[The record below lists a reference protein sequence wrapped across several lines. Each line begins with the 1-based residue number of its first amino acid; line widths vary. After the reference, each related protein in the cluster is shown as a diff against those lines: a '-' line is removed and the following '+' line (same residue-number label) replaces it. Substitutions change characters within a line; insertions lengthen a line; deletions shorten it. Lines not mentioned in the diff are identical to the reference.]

1 MMTLLT
7 PPPSVLSSSQRRC
20 HLLLML
26 YLPEQSVTP
35 EVISSL
41 NGVDQRQTLQDIADT
56 GHEIQS
62 YHRLSLTQQ
71 QDGSYRIEGTILDRR
86 LCLLHWLRRS
96 LRLCPQFVQH
106 HFGPALKS
114 QLNQLGLIKA
124 LYDETNLRA
133 LVNLCGRR
141 LKRQYDS
148 RDSQFLTLFLQYCL
162 HQHHSGNA
170 PVLTPQ
176 QREWSQLR
184 PEFAVAQEIA
194 RHWKRRVMQPANV
207 DEQHFLALLFQLLR
221 IPDPIND
228 EHEQDARLHNE
239 IARMI
244 ERFRRQAGLSFS
256 DEQGLSDQLY
266 IHLAQALNRC
276 HFNIGIDHSLP
287 EEITRLYPRLM
298 RTSREVLAD
307 FEQHYGIQLSDAE
320 AGLVAVIFG
329 AWLMQESD
337 IQEKQVLLLTADDRE
352 LEQNIE
358 QQLREL
364 TLLPLNIKHLAVQ
377 QFQSQ
382 GAPRE
387 VVLVIT
393 PYATSLP
400 LFSPPLIHA
409 TLPLGDNQQQRIKA
423 LLEA

>member
-26 YLPEQSVTP
+26 YLPEQDVTP
-35 EVISSL
+35 EAIASI
-41 NGVDQRQTLQDIADT
+41 NGVDQTQTLQDIADT
-56 GHEIQS
+56 GLEIQS
-62 YHRLSLTQQ
+62 YHRLSLAQQ
-71 QDGSYRIEGTILDRR
+71 QDGSYRIEGTALNRR

-96 LRLCPQFVQH
+96 LRLCPQFVLH
-106 HFGPALKS
+106 HFSPALKT
-114 QLNQLGLIKA
+114 QLKELGIIKA

-133 LVNLCGRR
+133 LVNLCARR
-141 LKRQYDS
+141 LQRQYDS

-162 HQHHSGNA
+162 YQHHSGSS
-170 PVLTPQ
+170 PQ
-176 QREWSQLR
+176 LSVRQREWSQLR
-184 PEFAVAQEIA
+184 PEFSVAREIA
-194 RHWKRRVMQPANV
+194 RHWQRRVMQPADQ

-221 IPDPIND
+221 IPDPLND
-228 EHEQDARLHNE
+228 QHPQDTRLRGE
-239 IARMI
+239 ISLMI
-244 ERFRRQAGLSFS
+244 ERFHRLAGLSFS

-276 HFNIGIDHSLP
+276 QFDIGIDHSLP

-298 RTSREVLAD
+298 RTSREALAGL
-307 FEQHYGIQLSDAE
+307 EQHYEIRFSDAE

-337 IQEKQVLLLTADDRE
+337 IQEKQVLLLTGDDKA
-352 LEQNIE
+352 LEQQIE

-377 QFQSQ
+377 EFQSR

-409 TLPLGDNQQQRIKA
+409 TLPLGEHQQLRIKQ